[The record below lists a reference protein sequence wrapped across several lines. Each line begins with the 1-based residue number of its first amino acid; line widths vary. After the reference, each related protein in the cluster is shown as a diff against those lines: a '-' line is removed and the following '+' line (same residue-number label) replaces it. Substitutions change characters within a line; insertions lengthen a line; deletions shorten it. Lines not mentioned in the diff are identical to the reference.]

1 MLHRM
6 FFPDDV
12 DLTVSYVAPMN
23 FAVEDGRHESYI
35 ARVSGTK
42 EARRKVMDFQKEVL
56 RRRDLLMPLFE
67 KWIIDKKLTFK
78 ASVEEIY
85 DFTVLE
91 YSFSFWQWGK
101 NPDQIPAGTAADET
115 VFNHWMEIS
124 SPGYFS
130 VEEMGRMGSF
140 FVQAARE
147 LGYYGYA
154 TRPFRKFLAIKSAK
168 NYVSRLFLPEGY
180 HPDFDPSPAVRTQR
194 FLNTTELPM
203 IFIYGK
209 DDPWT
214 ASGVVIPKKSPV
226 LKIVQEGGSHRT
238 RIETLDE
245 ENKRRVL
252 DRMKAVIPVPEPVLV
267 P

>member
-1 MLHRM
+1 
-6 FFPDDV
+6 
-12 DLTVSYVAPMN
+12 MN
-23 FAVEDGRHESYI
+23 FAVEDGRHEPYI

-42 EARRKVMDFQKEVL
+42 EARRKVKEFQKEVL
-56 RRRDLLMPLFE
+56 RRRDRLMPLFE
-67 KWIIDKKLTFK
+67 KWITDKKLTFK

-101 NPDQIPAGTAADET
+101 NPDQIPAGTATDEA

-147 LGYYGYA
+147 LGYYGYE
-154 TRPFRKFLAIKSAK
+154 TRPFRKLLAIKSAK
-168 NYVSRLFLPEGY
+168 NYVARLFLPEDY
-180 HPDFDPSPAVRTQR
+180 HPAFDPSPAVRTQR
-194 FLNTTELPM
+194 FLNTTDLPM

-245 ENKRRVL
+245 VNKQLVMEK
-252 DRMKAVIPVPEPVLV
+252 MKAVLTVPEPEFR
-267 P
+267 